1 MFIGVSRH
9 SKRNVCRISIVSA
22 RPAKKENLTQRL
34 LLHAPSVVAFA
45 RPALGCAH
53 TVVFTDVFIARDGP
67 PRIELDGE
75 SVVSSWRRIAPWCCL
90 VRWCRGKY
98 IADKSW
104 FLLLSTS
111 GPHLLELSLILNL
124 LELVDGRCFFKQ
136 STLDRD
142 VMENTVQAGTPAK
155 ESKYDVEQD
164 IE

>member
-1 MFIGVSRH
+1 MYSPTNEVDYRSCIGGAV
-9 SKRNVCRISIVSA
+9 
-22 RPAKKENLTQRL
+22 
-34 LLHAPSVVAFA
+34 
-45 RPALGCAH
+45 
-53 TVVFTDVFIARDGP
+53 
-67 PRIELDGE
+67 DGE

-111 GPHLLELSLILNL
+111 GPHLLELSLIWNL
-124 LELVDGRCFFKQ
+124 LELVDGRCFFRQ
-136 STLDRD
+136 STLERD

-155 ESKYDVEQD
+155 VSKCDVEQD